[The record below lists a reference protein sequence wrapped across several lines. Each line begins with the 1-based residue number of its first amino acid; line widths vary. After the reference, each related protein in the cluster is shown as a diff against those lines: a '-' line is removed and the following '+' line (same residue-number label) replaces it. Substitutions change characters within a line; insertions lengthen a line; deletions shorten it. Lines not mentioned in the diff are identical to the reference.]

1 MEVRGSDDVYFKS
14 AATDRSISV
23 GRGYGNNDPVGYTN
37 DKEIKKEQIKM
48 RLYLEH
54 RKQYLLYREA
64 LKKVEDIL
72 NEYEIISAK
81 VHPKS
86 ALAEHERE
94 FSKETILPASGKKIN
109 KTEEYVIALEQRRI
123 EERLYSAKLILQERT
138 ELLKLKEEEIRK
150 SKDIYNM
157 VYTAKWIDGLKN
169 DAIVKQTGYSRSQVY
184 NIVGH
189 LMKQLEREN

>member
-1 MEVRGSDDVYFKS
+1 
-14 AATDRSISV
+14 
-23 GRGYGNNDPVGYTN
+23 
-37 DKEIKKEQIKM
+37 M

-54 RKQYLLYREA
+54 RKLYLQYREA
-64 LKKVEDIL
+64 TQKLENIL

-81 VHPKS
+81 IQPKS
-86 ALAEHERE
+86 SLAEHERE

-109 KTEEYVIALEQRRI
+109 KAEEYAIAMEQHRI
-123 EERLYSAKLILQERT
+123 EERLYSAKLILKERT

-157 VYTAKWIDGLKN
+157 IYTAKWIDGLKPE
-169 DAIVKQTGYSRSQVY
+169 AIVKQTGYSRSQVY

-189 LMKQLEREN
+189 LTKQLERQ